1 MASISSL
8 GVGSGLDLSSILDSL
23 TAAQK
28 ATLTPI
34 SNQQSS
40 FTAKLSAYGTLKSAL
55 TTFQTA
61 NTALSKADLFS
72 ATSTTSSTTA
82 FSATTAGNAIAG
94 KYTISVT
101 HLAQAQTLTTRTT
114 RDDTKTAIA
123 TSDSKLTIQQGG
135 DKDPITIDI
144 SAANSSLSGIRDAI
158 NNAKAGVSASIINVG
173 NGEYRLSVTSNDTGL
188 DNAMTLSVSGDDALQ
203 SFMGYD
209 ASASSNGMEVSVAAQ
224 NAQLTVNNV
233 AIENSSNTISDALEN
248 ITLNLNDVTT
258 GNQTLTITQDTSK
271 AQTAI
276 KDWVNAYN
284 SLIDTFSS
292 LTKYTAVD
300 AGADSQSSSNG
311 ALLGDSTLRT
321 IQTQLKSML
330 SNTVSS
336 SSYKTLAQIGITTDP
351 SDGKLELDA
360 DKLTAALKKDAS
372 GVGALIVGDGKK
384 TGITTTIGSN
394 LTSWLSTTGIIKAAT
409 DGVSKT
415 LNKLTKDYNAASDRI
430 DAQVARYK
438 EQFTQL
444 DVLMTSLN
452 STSSYLTQQFENNSN
467 SKQAIFIGRQV
478 MYAAK
483 GTQAYAQIGVE
494 SAVMSASQQQLVTM
508 LFDGVLSA
516 LVRASLF
523 MQDNNQQGKGVS
535 LSKAINIIENGLRVS
550 LDEESKDELTQNLI
564 ALYSYMVR
572 RLLQANLRNDVSAV
586 EEVEAL
592 MRNIADAWK
601 ESLLSPSLIQD
612 PV

>member
-23 TAAQK
+23 TAAEK
-28 ATLTPI
+28 STLTPI

-40 FTAKLSAYGTLKSAL
+40 YTAKLSAYGTLKSAL

-61 NTALSKADLFS
+61 NTALAKADLFS
-72 ATSTTSSTTA
+72 STTTTSSSTA

-94 KYTISVT
+94 KYTISIT
-101 HLAQAQTLTTRTT
+101 QLAQAQTLTTSATKG
-114 RDDTKTAIA
+114 DTKTAIA
-123 TSDSKLTIQQGG
+123 TNDSTLTIQQGNG
-135 DKDPITIDI
+135 KDPVTIDI

-173 NGEYRLSVTSNDTGL
+173 NGEYRLSITSNDTGS
-188 DNAMTLSVSGDDALQ
+188 DNAMTLTVKGDDTLQ

-209 ASASSNGMEVSVAAQ
+209 ATASTNGMDVSVVAQ
-224 NAQLTVNNV
+224 NAKLTVNNV

-248 ITLNLNDVTT
+248 ITLNLNDTT
-258 GNQTLTITQDTSK
+258 SGNQTLTITQDTTK
-271 AQTAI
+271 AQSTISA
-276 KDWVNAYN
+276 WVTAYN
-284 SLIDTFSS
+284 SLLDTFDS

-300 AGADSQSSSNG
+300 AGSDSQSSSNG

-330 SNTVSS
+330 SNAVSS
-336 SSYKTLAQIGITTDP
+336 SQYKSLSQIGITTDP
-351 SDGKLELDA
+351 STGQLELDA
-360 DKLTAALKKDAS
+360 DKLTAALKKDS
-372 GVGALIVGDGKK
+372 TGVGTLIVGDGKT
-384 TGITTTIGSN
+384 TGITTTIGTN

-452 STSSYLTQQFENNSN
+452 STSSYLTQQFESTSSS
-467 SKQAIFIGRQV
+467 SK
-478 MYAAK
+478 
-483 GTQAYAQIGVE
+483 
-494 SAVMSASQQQLVTM
+494 
-508 LFDGVLSA
+508 
-516 LVRASLF
+516 
-523 MQDNNQQGKGVS
+523 
-535 LSKAINIIENGLRVS
+535 
-550 LDEESKDELTQNLI
+550 
-564 ALYSYMVR
+564 
-572 RLLQANLRNDVSAV
+572 
-586 EEVEAL
+586 
-592 MRNIADAWK
+592 
-601 ESLLSPSLIQD
+601 
-612 PV
+612 

>member
-40 FTAKLSAYGTLKSAL
+40 FTAKLSAYGTLKCAL

-123 TSDSKLTIQQGG
+123 SG

-336 SSYKTLAQIGITTDP
+336 SNYKTLAQIGITTDP

-467 SKQAIFIGRQV
+467 SK
-478 MYAAK
+478 
-483 GTQAYAQIGVE
+483 
-494 SAVMSASQQQLVTM
+494 
-508 LFDGVLSA
+508 
-516 LVRASLF
+516 
-523 MQDNNQQGKGVS
+523 
-535 LSKAINIIENGLRVS
+535 
-550 LDEESKDELTQNLI
+550 
-564 ALYSYMVR
+564 
-572 RLLQANLRNDVSAV
+572 
-586 EEVEAL
+586 
-592 MRNIADAWK
+592 
-601 ESLLSPSLIQD
+601 
-612 PV
+612 

>member
-101 HLAQAQTLTTRTT
+101 HLAQAQTLTTSTT

-123 TSDSKLTIQQGG
+123 ASDSKLTIQQGG
-135 DKDPITIDI
+135 NKDPITIDI
-144 SAANSSLSGIRDAI
+144 SAANSSLSAIRDAI

-173 NGEYRLSVTSNDTGL
+173 NSEYRLSVTSNDTGI

-203 SFMGYD
+203 SFMSYG
-209 ASASSNGMEVSVAAQ
+209 ASSNGMEVSVVAQ

-258 GNQTLTITQDTSK
+258 GNQTLTITQDTAK
-271 AQTAI
+271 AQSAI

-284 SLIDTFSS
+284 SLIDNFSS

-300 AGADSQSSSNG
+300 SGSDSQSSDNG
-311 ALLGDSTLRT
+311 ALPGDSTLRT

-336 SSYKTLAQIGITTDP
+336 SNYKTLAQMGITTDP

-384 TGITTTIGSN
+384 TGITTTIGVN

-452 STSSYLTQQFENNSN
+452 STSSYLTQQFENNS
-467 SKQAIFIGRQV
+467 SSR
-478 MYAAK
+478 
-483 GTQAYAQIGVE
+483 
-494 SAVMSASQQQLVTM
+494 
-508 LFDGVLSA
+508 
-516 LVRASLF
+516 
-523 MQDNNQQGKGVS
+523 
-535 LSKAINIIENGLRVS
+535 
-550 LDEESKDELTQNLI
+550 
-564 ALYSYMVR
+564 
-572 RLLQANLRNDVSAV
+572 
-586 EEVEAL
+586 
-592 MRNIADAWK
+592 
-601 ESLLSPSLIQD
+601 
-612 PV
+612 

>member
-248 ITLNLNDVTT
+248 ITLNLNDVT
-258 GNQTLTITQDTSK
+258 LTITQDTSK

-467 SKQAIFIGRQV
+467 SK
-478 MYAAK
+478 
-483 GTQAYAQIGVE
+483 
-494 SAVMSASQQQLVTM
+494 
-508 LFDGVLSA
+508 
-516 LVRASLF
+516 
-523 MQDNNQQGKGVS
+523 
-535 LSKAINIIENGLRVS
+535 
-550 LDEESKDELTQNLI
+550 
-564 ALYSYMVR
+564 
-572 RLLQANLRNDVSAV
+572 
-586 EEVEAL
+586 
-592 MRNIADAWK
+592 
-601 ESLLSPSLIQD
+601 
-612 PV
+612 

>member
-40 FTAKLSAYGTLKSAL
+40 FTAKLSAYSTLKSAL

-82 FSATTAGNAIAG
+82 FSAITAGNAIAG

-101 HLAQAQTLTTRTT
+101 HLAQAQTLTTSTT

-123 TSDSKLTIQQGG
+123 ASDSKLTIQQGG
-135 DKDPITIDI
+135 NKDPITIDI
-144 SAANSSLSGIRDAI
+144 SAANSSLSAIRDAI

-173 NGEYRLSVTSNDTGL
+173 NSEYRLSVTSNDTGL
-188 DNAMTLSVSGDDALQ
+188 DNAMTLSVSGDDTLQ
-203 SFMGYD
+203 SFMSYG
-209 ASASSNGMEVSVAAQ
+209 ANSNGMEVSVVAQ

-258 GNQTLTITQDTSK
+258 GNQTLTITQDTAK
-271 AQTAI
+271 AQSAI

-284 SLIDTFSS
+284 SLIDNFSS

-300 AGADSQSSSNG
+300 AGSDSQSSGNG
-311 ALLGDSTLRT
+311 ALPGDSTLRT

-336 SSYKTLAQIGITTDP
+336 SNYKTLAQMGITTDP
-351 SDGKLELDA
+351 SNGKLELDA

-384 TGITTTIGSN
+384 TGITTTIGTN

-415 LNKLTKDYNAASDRI
+415 LNKLTKDYNAASDHI

-452 STSSYLTQQFENNSN
+452 STSSYLTQQFENNS
-467 SKQAIFIGRQV
+467 SSR
-478 MYAAK
+478 
-483 GTQAYAQIGVE
+483 
-494 SAVMSASQQQLVTM
+494 
-508 LFDGVLSA
+508 
-516 LVRASLF
+516 
-523 MQDNNQQGKGVS
+523 
-535 LSKAINIIENGLRVS
+535 
-550 LDEESKDELTQNLI
+550 
-564 ALYSYMVR
+564 
-572 RLLQANLRNDVSAV
+572 
-586 EEVEAL
+586 
-592 MRNIADAWK
+592 
-601 ESLLSPSLIQD
+601 
-612 PV
+612 

>member
-8 GVGSGLDLSSILDSL
+8 GVGAGLDLSSILDSL

-40 FTAKLSAYGTLKSAL
+40 FTAKLSAYGTLKSVL

-188 DNAMTLSVSGDDALQ
+188 DNAMILSVSGD
-203 SFMGYD
+203 
-209 ASASSNGMEVSVAAQ
+209 
-224 NAQLTVNNV
+224 
-233 AIENSSNTISDALEN
+233 DALEN

-452 STSSYLTQQFENNSN
+452 STSSY
-467 SKQAIFIGRQV
+467 
-478 MYAAK
+478 
-483 GTQAYAQIGVE
+483 
-494 SAVMSASQQQLVTM
+494 
-508 LFDGVLSA
+508 
-516 LVRASLF
+516 
-523 MQDNNQQGKGVS
+523 
-535 LSKAINIIENGLRVS
+535 
-550 LDEESKDELTQNLI
+550 
-564 ALYSYMVR
+564 
-572 RLLQANLRNDVSAV
+572 
-586 EEVEAL
+586 
-592 MRNIADAWK
+592 
-601 ESLLSPSLIQD
+601 
-612 PV
+612 

>member
-61 NTALSKADLFS
+61 NTALSKAELFS

-114 RDDTKTAIA
+114 RDDTKTVIA
-123 TSDSKLTIQQGG
+123 TSDSKITIQQGG

-330 SNTVSS
+330 
-336 SSYKTLAQIGITTDP
+336 IGITTDP

-467 SKQAIFIGRQV
+467 SK
-478 MYAAK
+478 
-483 GTQAYAQIGVE
+483 
-494 SAVMSASQQQLVTM
+494 
-508 LFDGVLSA
+508 
-516 LVRASLF
+516 
-523 MQDNNQQGKGVS
+523 
-535 LSKAINIIENGLRVS
+535 
-550 LDEESKDELTQNLI
+550 
-564 ALYSYMVR
+564 
-572 RLLQANLRNDVSAV
+572 
-586 EEVEAL
+586 
-592 MRNIADAWK
+592 
-601 ESLLSPSLIQD
+601 
-612 PV
+612 

>member
-123 TSDSKLTIQQGG
+123 TSDSKLTIQQGD

-209 ASASSNGMEVSVAAQ
+209 ASASSNGMEVS
-224 NAQLTVNNV
+224 V

-467 SKQAIFIGRQV
+467 SK
-478 MYAAK
+478 
-483 GTQAYAQIGVE
+483 
-494 SAVMSASQQQLVTM
+494 
-508 LFDGVLSA
+508 
-516 LVRASLF
+516 
-523 MQDNNQQGKGVS
+523 
-535 LSKAINIIENGLRVS
+535 
-550 LDEESKDELTQNLI
+550 
-564 ALYSYMVR
+564 
-572 RLLQANLRNDVSAV
+572 
-586 EEVEAL
+586 
-592 MRNIADAWK
+592 
-601 ESLLSPSLIQD
+601 
-612 PV
+612 

>member
-55 TTFQTA
+55 TTFQTS

-123 TSDSKLTIQQGG
+123 NSDSKLTIQQGG

-330 SNTVSS
+330 S
-336 SSYKTLAQIGITTDP
+336 KTLAQIGITTDP

-372 GVGALIVGDGKK
+372 GVGALIVGDSKK

-394 LTSWLSTTGIIKAAT
+394 LTNWLSTTGIIKAAT

-467 SKQAIFIGRQV
+467 SK
-478 MYAAK
+478 
-483 GTQAYAQIGVE
+483 
-494 SAVMSASQQQLVTM
+494 
-508 LFDGVLSA
+508 
-516 LVRASLF
+516 
-523 MQDNNQQGKGVS
+523 
-535 LSKAINIIENGLRVS
+535 
-550 LDEESKDELTQNLI
+550 
-564 ALYSYMVR
+564 
-572 RLLQANLRNDVSAV
+572 
-586 EEVEAL
+586 
-592 MRNIADAWK
+592 
-601 ESLLSPSLIQD
+601 
-612 PV
+612 